1 MMSDRFNHTKYLVR
15 KKVFKVLGGS
25 FQIFDDH
32 GGLAFYVKQKA
43 FKLKEDIRIYTSE
56 DMREEILVIKA
67 RSRIDF
73 SATYDVFE
81 SISNEPIGSFRRKG
95 MKSILKDEWL
105 ILDNQDREIG
115 LITEDNMLLAVIRR
129 VLSNLVPQSYSGTIG
144 QHNVFTFKQNFNP
157 FIQKMELD
165 FSMDRNQLLN
175 RKLGIAASVLLGA
188 VEGKQQ

>member
-15 KKVFKVLGGS
+15 KKFFKVLGDS
-25 FQIFDDH
+25 FHIYDDQ

-43 FKLKEDIRIYTSE
+43 FKLKEDIRIYSSE
-56 DMREEILVIKA
+56 DMTEEILVIKA

-73 SATYDVFE
+73 SATYDVFD
-81 SISNEPIGSFRRKG
+81 SNSNESIGSFRRKG
-95 MKSILKDEWL
+95 MKSILKDEWV

-115 LITEDNMLLAVIRR
+115 LIAEDNMLLALIRR
-129 VLSNLVPQSYSGTIG
+129 VLSNLVPQSYEGSIG
-144 QHNVFTFKQNFNP
+144 QHNVFTFKQRFNP
-157 FIQKMELD
+157 FIQKIELD